1 MSVSK
6 VNIKNRKAK
15 FEYEIL
21 DELEQILISSD
32 VGLDTTIKII
42 ERLEQRVAR
51 DKYVSTSELNN
62 ILKDEIVALLDQ
74 LEDPPTD
81 LVRRDA
87 KFKSYGLSEDDV
99 ATGAQVADVL
109 AEHPELLQRPVLVK
123 GGKAI
128 IGRPKDRVD
137 PFLAG

>member
-1 MSVSK
+1 MAGH
-6 VNIKNRKAK
+6 R
-15 FEYEIL
+15 
-21 DELEQILISSD
+21 
-32 VGLDTTIKII
+32 
-42 ERLEQRVAR
+42 RRVAVPR
-51 DKYVSTSELNN
+51 AALRWPAMAELTIWHNPNCSTSKFAVARAEDAGVEFELRKYM
-62 ILKDEIVALLDQ
+62 LKSERPSRDEIVALLDQ

-99 ATGAQVADVL
+99 ATATQVADVL